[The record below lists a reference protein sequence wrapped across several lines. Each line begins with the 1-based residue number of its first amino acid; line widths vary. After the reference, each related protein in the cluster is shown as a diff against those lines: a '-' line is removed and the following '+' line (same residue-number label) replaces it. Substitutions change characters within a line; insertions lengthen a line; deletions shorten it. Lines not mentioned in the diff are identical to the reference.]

1 MIIID
6 MDLTDLEKKVD
17 SILDLDRDSQY
28 EINVYVETTKR
39 AGVRTYTSPKEVF
52 ELLSDVWPIYEIKA
66 DNFILEIDI
75 NKLEGVEK

>member
-17 SILDLDRDSQY
+17 SILDLDNDSEY
-28 EINVYVETTKR
+28 VITVYVETIRR

-52 ELLSDVWPIYEIKA
+52 ELLSGVWEIYEIKA
-66 DNFILEIDI
+66 DNFTLEIDI
-75 NKLEGVEK
+75 DKIETIEK